1 MATSSPRYRYKYQ
14 NCVSSLFRFLSP
26 LPQPATSPTLD
37 QTEINLRALPF
48 SSRVKHGA
56 KHILTRDTARAKKLI
71 AGLHPHGPLGF
82 RRGQEELSID
92 SLSGSSIDVTDAGMI
107 SSCSTERSNFV
118 DFPYFSSVGVTYTL
132 PVGVGSPAT
141 QYTLLIDTGQLHAQ
155 NFKLILTFD
164 LCLGS
169 SNTWVGADK
178 AYKKTSTSKSTN
190 KAVVRIFPF
199 SSLNTIQTSITDS
212 QLWIWL
218 V

>member
-1 MATSSPRYRYKYQ
+1 M
-14 NCVSSLFRFLSP
+14 
-26 LPQPATSPTLD
+26 
-37 QTEINLRALPF
+37 
-48 SSRVKHGA
+48 
-56 KHILTRDTARAKKLI
+56 
-71 AGLHPHGPLGF
+71 
-82 RRGQEELSID
+82 
-92 SLSGSSIDVTDAGMI
+92 
-107 SSCSTERSNFV
+107 
-118 DFPYFSSVGVTYTL
+118 TYTL
-132 PVGVGSPAT
+132 PVSVGSPAT